1 MFKIISAWVV
11 SVVFFLLVAWF
22 LTWLYSFLGGSIFLI
37 IVLILLLERS
47 VNRVEKQLKGL
58 QARNIELK
66 EKCDNLSWQVHDL
79 KNQLNDKFQQGAE
92 MKKAL
97 LATALIGASFG
108 VYANSNCYG
117 TDTMYTCTDNRTGNT
132 HQVTKFGN
140 STQVNS
146 YNNRTG
152 SRWSQNTQNYGN
164 QSYTTGH
171 DQNGNTWRHNT
182 NQMGNTQYY
191 NGNDSQ
197 GNYYNG
203 NCNQYG
209 GCTTNRYGR

>member
-79 KNQLNDKFQQGAE
+79 KNQLNDKF
-92 MKKAL
+92 
-97 LATALIGASFG
+97 
-108 VYANSNCYG
+108 
-117 TDTMYTCTDNRTGNT
+117 
-132 HQVTKFGN
+132 
-140 STQVNS
+140 
-146 YNNRTG
+146 
-152 SRWSQNTQNYGN
+152 
-164 QSYTTGH
+164 
-171 DQNGNTWRHNT
+171 
-182 NQMGNTQYY
+182 
-191 NGNDSQ
+191 
-197 GNYYNG
+197 
-203 NCNQYG
+203 
-209 GCTTNRYGR
+209 